1 MGSKSGL
8 RSMIVLSRC
17 GVRLLKI
24 VLFRTFMSG
33 EILTYENID
42 PQVRKKIMYGIAL
55 AMLVACFDG
64 SITATCGPEI
74 GNSFNN
80 TSLLPWLTM
89 GYLLFETIMIPISG
103 KLSDLYGRKKLLMIG
118 LIFFLLSS
126 IVATIG
132 ISMEIM
138 VCARAIQGMAGG
150 IIIPVS
156 AAVIADLYAPEER
169 GKMQGALGALFGIGL
184 GIGPLIGGALATM
197 SIAGIPGWHFAFAI
211 NIPILLATIIMCR
224 EEFPMPANLQV
235 KPEID
240 FKGIGL
246 ITLLLIVF
254 IIYFQ
259 MFGTAFDV
267 VSIESLV
274 MIFVMVGLIILLS
287 RVESKAAE
295 PIIAPHVLK
304 NPTVRSASLLLFLLG
319 FSMIGDEL
327 FTSMFL
333 QKVEGYSAINAGLFM
348 LCMIIGMAITSAIAG
363 SKVEKTGYKPWIFA
377 GPVLMALGMMGMSFI
392 TEFSVPQLAI
402 SEFVFGLGVGCLM
415 ASLMACVQNSCVDSE
430 VGMTT
435 SVVSLFRNIGSTI
448 GSSVYTMLVALGVSY
463 YSIQAGITQ
472 WANEGVGILEHLGG
486 LFDEQIKF
494 VFTNSVADAFA
505 VGTIILIA
513 AAIIGY
519 RFKIVHMSKTKE
531 IIDIESKE

>member
-1 MGSKSGL
+1 ML
-8 RSMIVLSRC
+8 
-17 GVRLLKI
+17 
-24 VLFRTFMSG
+24 MSND
-33 EILTYENID
+33 ILTHENID
-42 PQVRKKIMYGIAL
+42 PKIRNKIMIGVAL

-64 SITATCGPEI
+64 SITTTCGPEI

-89 GYLLFETIMIPISG
+89 GYLLFETIMIPVSG

-118 LIFFLLSS
+118 LTLFLLSS

-132 ISMEIM
+132 ISMEVMIL
-138 VCARAIQGMAGG
+138 ARAIQGMAGG
-150 IIIPVS
+150 IIIPV
-156 AAVIADLYAPEER
+156 ATALIADLYPPEER
-169 GKMQGALGALFGIGL
+169 GKMQGALGALFGIGF
-184 GIGPLIGGALATM
+184 GVGPLIGGTLATM
-197 SIAGIPGWHFAFAI
+197 EIAGLPGWHFAFAI
-211 NIPILLATIIMCR
+211 NIPLLLITLFMCK
-224 EEFPMPANLQV
+224 EEFPMPANVQE
-235 KPEID
+235 KPVID
-240 FKGIGL
+240 FKGIAL
-246 ITLLLIVF
+246 ISILLIIF

-274 MIFVMVGLIILLS
+274 MIFIMVAIIILLA
-287 RVESKAAE
+287 RVESTAVE

-304 NPTVRSASLLLFLLG
+304 NPTVRSASVLLFLLG

-333 QKVEGYSAINAGLFM
+333 QKIEGYSAINAGLFM
-348 LCMIIGMAITSAIAG
+348 LCMIIGMAITSSVAG
-363 SKVEKTGYKPWIFA
+363 KMVEKTGYKPWIFA
-377 GPVLMALGMMGMSFI
+377 GPVLMAIGMIGMSFI
-392 TEFSVPQLAI
+392 TDFSVIQLAI

-415 ASLMACVQNSCVDSE
+415 ASLMACVQNSCDDAE

-448 GSSVYTMLVALGVSY
+448 GSSIYTMMVSLGISY
-463 YSIQAGITQ
+463 YAIEKGITE

-494 VFTNSVADAFA
+494 VFTNAVADAFS
-505 VGTIILIA
+505 VGAIILII

-531 IIDIESKE
+531 IIEVENKE

>member
-1 MGSKSGL
+1 M
-8 RSMIVLSRC
+8 
-17 GVRLLKI
+17 
-24 VLFRTFMSG
+24 T
-33 EILTYENID
+33 EAILTHENID
-42 PQVRKKIMYGIAL
+42 PQSRNRIMIGIAL

-64 SITATCGPEI
+64 SITTTCGPEI

-103 KLSDLYGRKKLLMIG
+103 KLSDLYGRKKLLTIG
-118 LIFFLLSS
+118 LALFLLSS

-138 VCARAIQGMAGG
+138 ICARAIQGMAGG
-150 IIIPVS
+150 IIIPV
-156 AAVIADLYAPEER
+156 ATAVIADLYPPEER
-169 GKMQGALGALFGIGL
+169 AKMQGALGALFGIGL
-184 GIGPLIGGALATM
+184 GIGPLIGGALASM
-197 SIAGIPGWHFAFAI
+197 EIAGIPGWHFAFAI
-211 NIPILLATIIMCR
+211 NIPLLLITIFMCK
-224 EEFPMPANLQV
+224 EKFPMPANLQE
-235 KPEID
+235 KPKID
-240 FKGIGL
+240 YKGIVL
-246 ITLLLIVF
+246 ISILLVIFIV
-254 IIYFQ
+254 YFQ
-259 MFGTAFDV
+259 LFGTAFDV
-267 VSIESLV
+267 ISIESLA
-274 MIFVMVGLIILLS
+274 MIFVMVGIIILLS

-333 QKVEGYSAINAGLFM
+333 QKIEGYSAINAGMFM
-348 LCMIIGMAITSAIAG
+348 LCMIAGMAITSSVAG
-363 SKVEKTGYKPWIFA
+363 RMVEKTGYKPWIFA
-377 GPVLMALGMMGMSFI
+377 GPILMAVGMCGMSFI
-392 TEFSVPQLAI
+392 TDFSVPQLAI

-415 ASLMACVQNSCVDSE
+415 ASLMACVQNSCEDSE

-448 GSSVYTMLVALGVSY
+448 GSSVYTMMVTLGISY
-463 YSIQAGITQ
+463 YAIEQGITQ
-472 WANEGVGILEHLGG
+472 WANEGLGILEHLGG

-494 VFTNSVADAFA
+494 VFTNSVSGAFA
-505 VGTIILIA
+505 LGTIVLIM

-531 IIDIESKE
+531 ILDLENKE

>member
-1 MGSKSGL
+1 MPD
-8 RSMIVLSRC
+8 
-17 GVRLLKI
+17 
-24 VLFRTFMSG
+24 
-33 EILTYENID
+33 EILTHENID
-42 PQVRKKIMYGIAL
+42 PQSRKKIMIGIAL

-64 SITATCGPEI
+64 SITTTCGPEI

-103 KLSDLYGRKKLLMIG
+103 KLSDLYGRKKLLTIG
-118 LIFFLLSS
+118 LGLFLLSS

-138 VCARAIQGMAGG
+138 ICARAIQGMAGG
-150 IIIPVS
+150 IIIPV
-156 AAVIADLYAPEER
+156 ATAVIADLYPPEER
-169 GKMQGALGALFGIGL
+169 AKMQGALGALFGIGL
-184 GIGPLIGGALATM
+184 GIGPLIGGALASM
-197 SIAGIPGWHFAFAI
+197 EIAGIPGWHFAFAI
-211 NIPILLATIIMCR
+211 NIPLLLITIFMCK
-224 EEFPMPANLQV
+224 EKFPMPANLQE
-235 KPEID
+235 KPKID
-240 FKGIGL
+240 YKGIML
-246 ITLLLIVF
+246 ISILLIIF

-259 MFGTAFDV
+259 LFGTAFDV
-267 VSIESLV
+267 ISIESLA
-274 MIFVMVGLIILLS
+274 MIFVMVGIIILLS
-287 RVESKAAE
+287 RVESKATE

-333 QKVEGYSAINAGLFM
+333 QKIEGYSAINAGMFM
-348 LCMIIGMAITSAIAG
+348 LCMIAGMAITSSVAG
-363 SKVEKTGYKPWIFA
+363 KMVEKTGYKPWIFA
-377 GPVLMALGMMGMSFI
+377 GPILMAVGMWGMSFI
-392 TEFSVPQLAI
+392 TDFSVPQLAI

-415 ASLMACVQNSCVDSE
+415 ASLMACVQNSCEDSE

-448 GSSVYTMLVALGVSY
+448 GSSVYTMMVTLGISY
-463 YSIQAGITQ
+463 YAVEEGITQ
-472 WANEGVGILEHLGG
+472 WANEGLGILEHLGG

-494 VFTNSVADAFA
+494 VFTNSVSGAFA
-505 VGTIILIA
+505 LGTIVLIV

-531 IIDIESKE
+531 ILDLENKE

>member
-1 MGSKSGL
+1 M
-8 RSMIVLSRC
+8 
-17 GVRLLKI
+17 
-24 VLFRTFMSG
+24 TD
-33 EILTYENID
+33 EILTHENIN
-42 PQVRKKIMYGIAL
+42 PQSRKKIMFGIAL

-64 SITATCGPEI
+64 SITTTCGPEI

-103 KLSDLYGRKKLLMIG
+103 KLSDLYGRKKLLSIG
-118 LIFFLLSS
+118 LVLFLLSS

-138 VCARAIQGMAGG
+138 ICARAIQGMAGG

-156 AAVIADLYAPEER
+156 TAVIADLYPPEER
-169 GKMQGALGALFGIGL
+169 AKMQGTLGALFGIGL

-197 SIAGIPGWHFAFAI
+197 NVAGIPGWHFAFAI
-211 NIPILLATIIMCR
+211 NIPLLLLTILMCK
-224 EEFPMPANLQV
+224 EKFPLPVGMKA

-240 FKGIGL
+240 FKGIA
-246 ITLLLIVF
+246 IISVLLIAF
-254 IIYFQ
+254 IVYFQ
-259 MFGTAFDV
+259 LFGTAFDV
-267 VSIESLV
+267 VSIPSLA
-274 MIFVMVGLIILLS
+274 MIFIMVGLIILLS

-295 PIIAPHVLK
+295 PIIAPYVLK
-304 NPTVRSASLLLFLLG
+304 NPTVRSASILLFLLG

-348 LCMIIGMAITSAIAG
+348 LCMIAGMAITSALAG
-363 SKVEKTGYKPWIFA
+363 KMVGKTGYKPWIFA
-377 GPVLMALGMMGMSFI
+377 GPVLMAFGMCGMSFI
-392 TEFSVPQLAI
+392 SDFSIPQLVI
-402 SEFVFGLGVGCLM
+402 SEFLFGLGVGCLM
-415 ASLMACVQNSCVDSE
+415 ASLMACVQNSCDEAE

-448 GSSVYTMLVALGVSY
+448 GSSVYTMMVTVGISY
-463 YSIQAGITQ
+463 YAVEKDITQ
-472 WANEGVGILEHLGG
+472 WANGGIGILEHLGEGGG

-494 VFTNSVADAFA
+494 VFTNSVADAFSLGA
-505 VGTIILIA
+505 IILVV

-519 RFKIVHMSKTKE
+519 RFKIAHMSKTKE
-531 IIDIESKE
+531 LLNIENEE

>member
-1 MGSKSGL
+1 MPD
-8 RSMIVLSRC
+8 
-17 GVRLLKI
+17 
-24 VLFRTFMSG
+24 
-33 EILTYENID
+33 EILTHENID
-42 PQVRKKIMYGIAL
+42 PQSRKKIMIGIAL

-64 SITATCGPEI
+64 SITTTCGPEI

-103 KLSDLYGRKKLLMIG
+103 KLSDLYGRKKLLTIG
-118 LIFFLLSS
+118 LGLFLLSS

-138 VCARAIQGMAGG
+138 ICARAIQGMAGG
-150 IIIPVS
+150 IIIPV
-156 AAVIADLYAPEER
+156 ATAVIADLYPPEER
-169 GKMQGALGALFGIGL
+169 AKMQGALGALFGIGL
-184 GIGPLIGGALATM
+184 GIGPLIGGALASM
-197 SIAGIPGWHFAFAI
+197 EIAGIPGWHFAFAI
-211 NIPILLATIIMCR
+211 NIPLLLITIFMCK
-224 EEFPMPANLQV
+224 EKFPMPANLQE
-235 KPEID
+235 KPKID
-240 FKGIGL
+240 YKGIML
-246 ITLLLIVF
+246 ISILLIIF

-259 MFGTAFDV
+259 LFGTAFDV
-267 VSIESLV
+267 ISIESLA
-274 MIFVMVGLIILLS
+274 MIFVMVGIIILLS
-287 RVESKAAE
+287 RVESKATE

-333 QKVEGYSAINAGLFM
+333 QKIEGYSAINAGMFM
-348 LCMIIGMAITSAIAG
+348 LCMIAGMAITSSVAG
-363 SKVEKTGYKPWIFA
+363 RMVEKTGYKPWIFA
-377 GPVLMALGMMGMSFI
+377 GPILMAVGMWGMSFI
-392 TEFSVPQLAI
+392 TDFSVPQLAI

-415 ASLMACVQNSCVDSE
+415 ASLMACVQNSCEDSE

-448 GSSVYTMLVALGVSY
+448 GSSVYTMMVTLGISY
-463 YSIQAGITQ
+463 YAVEEGITQ
-472 WANEGVGILEHLGG
+472 WANEGLGILEHLGG

-494 VFTNSVADAFA
+494 VFTNSVSGAFA
-505 VGTIILIA
+505 LGTIVLIV

-531 IIDIESKE
+531 ILDLENKE

>member
-1 MGSKSGL
+1 M
-8 RSMIVLSRC
+8 
-17 GVRLLKI
+17 
-24 VLFRTFMSG
+24 T
-33 EILTYENID
+33 EAILTHENID
-42 PQVRKKIMYGIAL
+42 PQSRNRIMIGIAL

-64 SITATCGPEI
+64 SITTTCGPEI

-103 KLSDLYGRKKLLMIG
+103 KLSDLYGRKKLLTIG
-118 LIFFLLSS
+118 LALFLLSS

-138 VCARAIQGMAGG
+138 ICARAIQGMAGG
-150 IIIPVS
+150 IIIPV
-156 AAVIADLYAPEER
+156 ATAVIADLYPPEER
-169 GKMQGALGALFGIGL
+169 AKMQGALGALFGIGL
-184 GIGPLIGGALATM
+184 GIGPLIGGALASM
-197 SIAGIPGWHFAFAI
+197 EIAGIPGWHFAFAI
-211 NIPILLATIIMCR
+211 NIPLLLITIFMCK
-224 EEFPMPANLQV
+224 EKFPMPANLQE
-235 KPEID
+235 KPKID
-240 FKGIGL
+240 YKGIVL
-246 ITLLLIVF
+246 ISILLVIF

-259 MFGTAFDV
+259 LFGTAFDV
-267 VSIESLV
+267 ISIESLA
-274 MIFVMVGLIILLS
+274 MIFVMVGIIILLS

-333 QKVEGYSAINAGLFM
+333 QKIEGYSAINAGMFM
-348 LCMIIGMAITSAIAG
+348 LCMIAGMAITSSVAG
-363 SKVEKTGYKPWIFA
+363 RMVEKTGYKPWIFA
-377 GPVLMALGMMGMSFI
+377 GPILMAVGMCGMSFI
-392 TEFSVPQLAI
+392 TDFSVPQLAI

-415 ASLMACVQNSCVDSE
+415 ASLMACVQNSCEDSE

-448 GSSVYTMLVALGVSY
+448 GSSVYTMMVTLGISY
-463 YSIQAGITQ
+463 YAIEQGITQ
-472 WANEGVGILEHLGG
+472 WANEGLGILEHLGG

-494 VFTNSVADAFA
+494 VFTNSVSGAFA
-505 VGTIILIA
+505 LGTIVLIM

-531 IIDIESKE
+531 ILDLENKE

>member
-1 MGSKSGL
+1 MPD
-8 RSMIVLSRC
+8 
-17 GVRLLKI
+17 
-24 VLFRTFMSG
+24 
-33 EILTYENID
+33 EILTHENID
-42 PQVRKKIMYGIAL
+42 PQSRKKIMIGIAL

-64 SITATCGPEI
+64 SITTTCGPEI

-103 KLSDLYGRKKLLMIG
+103 KLSDLYGRKKLLTIG
-118 LIFFLLSS
+118 LGLFLLSS

-132 ISMEIM
+132 ISMEVMI
-138 VCARAIQGMAGG
+138 CARAIQGMAGG
-150 IIIPVS
+150 IIIPV
-156 AAVIADLYAPEER
+156 ATAVIADLYPPEER
-169 GKMQGALGALFGIGL
+169 AKMQGALGALFGIGL
-184 GIGPLIGGALATM
+184 GIGPLIGGALASM
-197 SIAGIPGWHFAFAI
+197 DIAGIPGWHFAFAI
-211 NIPILLATIIMCR
+211 NIPLLLITIFMCK
-224 EEFPMPANLQV
+224 EKFPMPANLQE
-235 KPEID
+235 KPKID
-240 FKGIGL
+240 YKGIML
-246 ITLLLIVF
+246 ISILLVIF

-259 MFGTAFDV
+259 LFGTAFDV
-267 VSIESLV
+267 ISIESLA
-274 MIFVMVGLIILLS
+274 MIFVMVGIIILLS

-333 QKVEGYSAINAGLFM
+333 QKIEGYSAINAGMFM
-348 LCMIIGMAITSAIAG
+348 LCMIAGMAITSSVAG
-363 SKVEKTGYKPWIFA
+363 KMVEKTGYKPWIFA
-377 GPVLMALGMMGMSFI
+377 GPILMAVGMWGMSFI
-392 TEFSVPQLAI
+392 TDFSVPQLAI

-415 ASLMACVQNSCVDSE
+415 ASLMACVQNSCEDSE

-448 GSSVYTMLVALGVSY
+448 GSSVYTMMVTLGISY
-463 YSIQAGITQ
+463 YAVEEGITQ
-472 WANEGVGILEHLGG
+472 WANEGLGILEHLGG

-494 VFTNSVADAFA
+494 VFTNSVSGAFA
-505 VGTIILIA
+505 LGTIVLIV

-531 IIDIESKE
+531 ILDLENKE

>member
-1 MGSKSGL
+1 
-8 RSMIVLSRC
+8 
-17 GVRLLKI
+17 
-24 VLFRTFMSG
+24 
-33 EILTYENID
+33 
-42 PQVRKKIMYGIAL
+42 
-55 AMLVACFDG
+55 
-64 SITATCGPEI
+64 
-74 GNSFNN
+74 
-80 TSLLPWLTM
+80 
-89 GYLLFETIMIPISG
+89 
-103 KLSDLYGRKKLLMIG
+103 
-118 LIFFLLSS
+118 
-126 IVATIG
+126 
-132 ISMEIM
+132 
-138 VCARAIQGMAGG
+138 
-150 IIIPVS
+150 
-156 AAVIADLYAPEER
+156 
-169 GKMQGALGALFGIGL
+169 
-184 GIGPLIGGALATM
+184 
-197 SIAGIPGWHFAFAI
+197 
-211 NIPILLATIIMCR
+211 
-224 EEFPMPANLQV
+224 MPANLQV

-240 FKGIGL
+240 FKGISL

-463 YSIQAGITQ
+463 YSIQEGITQ

-531 IIDIESKE
+531 IIDIEIKE

>member
-1 MGSKSGL
+1 
-8 RSMIVLSRC
+8 MI
-17 GVRLLKI
+17 
-24 VLFRTFMSG
+24 
-33 EILTYENID
+33 
-42 PQVRKKIMYGIAL
+42 GIAL

-64 SITATCGPEI
+64 TITTTCGPEI

-103 KLSDLYGRKKLLMIG
+103 KLSDLYGRKKLLTIG
-118 LIFFLLSS
+118 LGLFLLSS

-138 VCARAIQGMAGG
+138 ICARAIQGMAGG
-150 IIIPVS
+150 IIIPV
-156 AAVIADLYAPEER
+156 ATAVIADLYPPEER
-169 GKMQGALGALFGIGL
+169 AKMQGALGALFGIGL
-184 GIGPLIGGALATM
+184 GIGPLIGGALASM
-197 SIAGIPGWHFAFAI
+197 EIAGIPGWHFAFAI
-211 NIPILLATIIMCR
+211 NIPLLLITIFMCK
-224 EEFPMPANLQV
+224 EKFPMPANLQE
-235 KPEID
+235 KPKID
-240 FKGIGL
+240 YKGIML
-246 ITLLLIVF
+246 ISILLVIF

-259 MFGTAFDV
+259 LFGTAFDV
-267 VSIESLV
+267 ISIESLA
-274 MIFVMVGLIILLS
+274 MIFVMVGIIILLS
-287 RVESKAAE
+287 RVESEATE

-333 QKVEGYSAINAGLFM
+333 QKIEGYPAINAGMFM
-348 LCMIIGMAITSAIAG
+348 LCMIAGMVITSSVAG
-363 SKVEKTGYKPWIFA
+363 RMIEKTGYKPWIFA
-377 GPVLMALGMMGMSFI
+377 GPILMAVGMWGMSFI
-392 TEFSVPQLAI
+392 TDFSVPQLAI

-415 ASLMACVQNSCVDSE
+415 ASLMACVQNSCEDSE

-448 GSSVYTMLVALGVSY
+448 GSSVYTMIVTLGISY
-463 YSIQAGITQ
+463 YAVEEGISQ
-472 WANEGVGILEHLGG
+472 WANEGLGILEHLGG
-486 LFDEQIKF
+486 LFDEQIKT
-494 VFTNSVADAFA
+494 VFTNSVAGAFSL
-505 VGTIILIA
+505 GTIVLII

-531 IIDIESKE
+531 IIDLEKKE

>member
-1 MGSKSGL
+1 
-8 RSMIVLSRC
+8 
-17 GVRLLKI
+17 
-24 VLFRTFMSG
+24 MSE
-33 EILTYENID
+33 EILTHENID
-42 PQVRKKIMYGIAL
+42 PQSRKKIMIGIAL

-64 SITATCGPEI
+64 SITTTCGPEI

-103 KLSDLYGRKKLLMIG
+103 KLSDLYGRKKLLTIG
-118 LIFFLLSS
+118 LILFLLSS

-150 IIIPVS
+150 IMIPVCT
-156 AAVIADLYAPEER
+156 AVIADLYPPEER
-169 GKMQGALGALFGIGL
+169 AKMQGTLGALFGIGF

-197 SIAGIPGWHFAFAI
+197 NIAGIPGWHFAFAI
-211 NIPILLATIIMCR
+211 NIPLLLFIIFMCK
-224 EEFPMPANLQV
+224 EKFPMPV
-235 KPEID
+235 GMKEKPEID
-240 FKGIGL
+240 FKGIAL
-246 ITLLLIVF
+246 ISALLILLIV
-254 IIYFQ
+254 YFQ
-259 MFGTAFDV
+259 MFGVVFDV

-274 MIFVMVGLIILLS
+274 MIFIMVGIIVLLS

-304 NPTVRSASLLLFLLG
+304 NPTVRSASILLFLLG

-333 QKVEGYSAINAGLFM
+333 QKIEGYTAINAGLFM
-348 LCMIIGMAITSAIAG
+348 LCMIVGMAITSTLAG
-363 SKVEKTGYKPWIFA
+363 KMVEKTGYKPWIFA
-377 GPVLMALGMMGMSFI
+377 GPVLMAFGMAGMSFI
-392 TEFSVPQLAI
+392 TDFSVAQLAI

-415 ASLMACVQNSCVDSE
+415 ASLMACVQNSCEDSE

-448 GSSVYTMLVALGVSY
+448 GSSVYTMIVALGISY
-463 YSIQAGITQ
+463 YAIEQGITQ
-472 WANEGVGILEHLGG
+472 WAYEGIGILEHLGEG
-486 LFDEQIKF
+486 FDEQIKL
-494 VFTNSVADAFA
+494 VFTNSVSGAFA
-505 VGTIILIA
+505 LGTIVLIA

-519 RFKIVHMSKTKE
+519 RFKIVHMSKTKK
-531 IIDIESKE
+531 IPDIEKEE

>member
-1 MGSKSGL
+1 
-8 RSMIVLSRC
+8 
-17 GVRLLKI
+17 
-24 VLFRTFMSG
+24 MSG

-64 SITATCGPEI
+64 SITATCGTEI

-103 KLSDLYGRKKLLMIG
+103 KLSDLYGRKRLLMIG
-118 LIFFLLSS
+118 LVFFLLSS
-126 IVATIG
+126 IVATVG

-156 AAVIADLYAPEER
+156 TAVIADLYAPEER

-211 NIPILLATIIMCR
+211 NIPILLATIIMCK
-224 EEFPMPANLQV
+224 EEFPMPANLQA

-240 FKGIGL
+240 YRGIGL

-274 MIFVMVGLIILLS
+274 MIFVMVGLIILLC

-333 QKVEGYSAINAGLFM
+333 QKVEGYSAISVGLFM
-348 LCMIIGMAITSAIAG
+348 LCMIIGMVITSAIAG

-377 GPVLMALGMMGMSFI
+377 GPVLIALGMMGMSFI

-402 SEFVFGLGVGCLM
+402 SQFVFGLGVGCLM

-505 VGTIILIA
+505 VGTIILVA

>member
-1 MGSKSGL
+1 
-8 RSMIVLSRC
+8 
-17 GVRLLKI
+17 
-24 VLFRTFMSG
+24 MSN
-33 EILTYENID
+33 EILTHENID
-42 PQVRKKIMYGIAL
+42 PKSRNKIMLGIAL

-89 GYLLFETIMIPISG
+89 GYLLFETILIPISG

-118 LIFFLLSS
+118 LVLFLLSS

-132 ISMEIM
+132 FSMEVMI
-138 VCARAIQGMAGG
+138 CARAIQGMSGG

-156 AAVIADLYAPEER
+156 TAVIADLYPPEER
-169 GKMQGALGALFGIGL
+169 AKMQGALGALFGIGF
-184 GIGPLIGGALATM
+184 GVGPLIGGALATM

-211 NIPILLATIIMCR
+211 NIPLLLFTIFMCK
-224 EEFPMPANLQV
+224 EPFPTLVDLQA
-235 KPEID
+235 KPQID
-240 FKGIGL
+240 YKGIAL
-246 ITLLLIVF
+246 VSTLLIVF

-274 MIFVMVGLIILLS
+274 MIFIIVGLIILLA
-287 RVESKAAE
+287 RVESTAAE

-333 QKVEGYSAINAGLFM
+333 QKIEGYSAINAGMFM
-348 LCMIIGMAITSAIAG
+348 LCMIIGMALTSSIAG
-363 SKVEKTGYKPWIFA
+363 KKVEKTGYKPWIFA
-377 GPVLMALGMMGMSFI
+377 GPVLMAVGMVGMSFI
-392 TEFSVPQLAI
+392 TEFSVLQLAI
-402 SEFVFGLGVGCLM
+402 SEFIFGLGVGCLM
-415 ASLMACVQNSCVDSE
+415 ASLMACVQNSCEDSE

-448 GSSVYTMLVALGVSY
+448 GSSIYTMMVTLGISY
-463 YSIQAGITQ
+463 YAIEQGITE
-472 WANEGVGILEHLGG
+472 WANEGLGILEHLGG

-494 VFTNSVADAFA
+494 VFIHSVADAFSLGA
-505 VGTIILIA
+505 IILIV

-531 IIDIESKE
+531 IIDVENKE

>member
-1 MGSKSGL
+1 M
-8 RSMIVLSRC
+8 
-17 GVRLLKI
+17 
-24 VLFRTFMSG
+24 T
-33 EILTYENID
+33 EAILTHENID
-42 PQVRKKIMYGIAL
+42 PQSRNRIMIGIAL

-64 SITATCGPEI
+64 SITTTCGPEI

-103 KLSDLYGRKKLLMIG
+103 KLSDLYGRKKLLTIG
-118 LIFFLLSS
+118 LALFLLSS

-138 VCARAIQGMAGG
+138 ICARAIQGMAGG
-150 IIIPVS
+150 IIIPV
-156 AAVIADLYAPEER
+156 ATAVIADLYPPEER
-169 GKMQGALGALFGIGL
+169 AKMQGALGALFGIGL
-184 GIGPLIGGALATM
+184 GIGPLIGGALASM
-197 SIAGIPGWHFAFAI
+197 EIAGIPGWHFAFAI
-211 NIPILLATIIMCR
+211 NIPLLLITIFMCK
-224 EEFPMPANLQV
+224 EKFPMPANLQE
-235 KPEID
+235 KPKID
-240 FKGIGL
+240 YKGIVL
-246 ITLLLIVF
+246 ISILLVIFIV
-254 IIYFQ
+254 YFQ
-259 MFGTAFDV
+259 LFGTAFDV
-267 VSIESLV
+267 ISIESLA
-274 MIFVMVGLIILLS
+274 MIFVMVGIIILLS

-333 QKVEGYSAINAGLFM
+333 QKIEGYSAINAGMFM
-348 LCMIIGMAITSAIAG
+348 LCMIAGMAITSSVAG
-363 SKVEKTGYKPWIFA
+363 KMVEKTGYKPWIFV
-377 GPVLMALGMMGMSFI
+377 GPILMAVGMCGMSFI
-392 TEFSVPQLAI
+392 TDFSVPQLAI

-415 ASLMACVQNSCVDSE
+415 ATLMACVQNSCEDSE

-448 GSSVYTMLVALGVSY
+448 GSSVYTMMVTLGISY
-463 YSIQAGITQ
+463 YAIEQGITQ
-472 WANEGVGILEHLGG
+472 WANEGLGILEHLGG

-494 VFTNSVADAFA
+494 VFTNSVSGAFA
-505 VGTIILIA
+505 LGTIVLIV

-531 IIDIESKE
+531 MLDLENKE

>member
-1 MGSKSGL
+1 MPD
-8 RSMIVLSRC
+8 
-17 GVRLLKI
+17 
-24 VLFRTFMSG
+24 
-33 EILTYENID
+33 EILTHENID
-42 PQVRKKIMYGIAL
+42 PQSRKKIMIGIAL

-64 SITATCGPEI
+64 TITTTCGPEI

-103 KLSDLYGRKKLLMIG
+103 KLSDLYGRKKLLTIG
-118 LIFFLLSS
+118 LGLFLLSS

-132 ISMEIM
+132 ISMEVMI
-138 VCARAIQGMAGG
+138 CARAIQGMAGG
-150 IIIPVS
+150 IIIPV
-156 AAVIADLYAPEER
+156 ANAVIADLYPPEER
-169 GKMQGALGALFGIGL
+169 AKMQGALGALYGIGL
-184 GIGPLIGGALATM
+184 GIGPLIGGALASM
-197 SIAGIPGWHFAFAI
+197 EIAGIPGWHFAFAI
-211 NIPILLATIIMCR
+211 NIPLLLITIFMCK
-224 EEFPMPANLQV
+224 EKFPMPANLQE
-235 KPEID
+235 KPKID
-240 FKGIGL
+240 YKGIML
-246 ITLLLIVF
+246 ISILLVIF

-259 MFGTAFDV
+259 LFGTAFDV
-267 VSIESLV
+267 ISIESLA
-274 MIFVMVGLIILLS
+274 MIFVMVGIIILLS

-333 QKVEGYSAINAGLFM
+333 QKIEGYPAINAGMFM
-348 LCMIIGMAITSAIAG
+348 LCMIAGMVITSSVAG
-363 SKVEKTGYKPWIFA
+363 RMIEKTGYKPWIFA
-377 GPVLMALGMMGMSFI
+377 GPILMAVGMWGMSFI
-392 TEFSVPQLAI
+392 TDFSVPQLAI

-415 ASLMACVQNSCVDSE
+415 ASLMACVQNSCEDSE

-448 GSSVYTMLVALGVSY
+448 GSSVYTMIVTLGISY
-463 YSIQAGITQ
+463 YAVEEGISQ
-472 WANEGVGILEHLGG
+472 WANEGLGILEHLGG
-486 LFDEQIKF
+486 LFDEQIKT
-494 VFTNSVADAFA
+494 VFTNSVAGAFSL
-505 VGTIILIA
+505 GTIVLII

-531 IIDIESKE
+531 IIDLEKKE

>member
-1 MGSKSGL
+1 
-8 RSMIVLSRC
+8 MI
-17 GVRLLKI
+17 
-24 VLFRTFMSG
+24 
-33 EILTYENID
+33 
-42 PQVRKKIMYGIAL
+42 GIAL

-64 SITATCGPEI
+64 SITTTCGPEI

-103 KLSDLYGRKKLLMIG
+103 KLSDLYGRKKLLTIG
-118 LIFFLLSS
+118 LALFLLSS

-138 VCARAIQGMAGG
+138 ICARAIQGMAGG
-150 IIIPVS
+150 IIIPV
-156 AAVIADLYAPEER
+156 ATAVIADLYPPEER
-169 GKMQGALGALFGIGL
+169 AKMQGALGALFGIGL
-184 GIGPLIGGALATM
+184 GIGPLIGGALASM
-197 SIAGIPGWHFAFAI
+197 EIAGIPGWHFAFAI
-211 NIPILLATIIMCR
+211 NIPLLLITIFMCK
-224 EEFPMPANLQV
+224 EKFPMPANLQE
-235 KPEID
+235 KPKID
-240 FKGIGL
+240 YKGIVL
-246 ITLLLIVF
+246 ISILLVIF

-259 MFGTAFDV
+259 LFGTAFDV
-267 VSIESLV
+267 ISIESLA
-274 MIFVMVGLIILLS
+274 MIFVMVGIIILLS
-287 RVESKAAE
+287 RVESKATE

-333 QKVEGYSAINAGLFM
+333 QKIEGYSAINAGMFM
-348 LCMIIGMAITSAIAG
+348 LCMIAGMAITSSVAG
-363 SKVEKTGYKPWIFA
+363 RMVEKTGYKPWIFA
-377 GPVLMALGMMGMSFI
+377 GPILMAVGMCGMSFI
-392 TEFSVPQLAI
+392 TDFSVPQLAI

-415 ASLMACVQNSCVDSE
+415 ASLMACVQNSCEDSE

-448 GSSVYTMLVALGVSY
+448 GSSVYTMMVTLGISY
-463 YSIQAGITQ
+463 YAIEQGITQ
-472 WANEGVGILEHLGG
+472 WANEGLGILEHLGG

-494 VFTNSVADAFA
+494 VFTNSVSGAFA
-505 VGTIILIA
+505 LGTIVLIM

-531 IIDIESKE
+531 ILDLENKE

>member
-1 MGSKSGL
+1 M
-8 RSMIVLSRC
+8 
-17 GVRLLKI
+17 
-24 VLFRTFMSG
+24 T
-33 EILTYENID
+33 EAILTHENID
-42 PQVRKKIMYGIAL
+42 PQSRNRIMIGIAL

-64 SITATCGPEI
+64 SITTTCGPEI

-103 KLSDLYGRKKLLMIG
+103 KLSDLYGRKKLLTIG
-118 LIFFLLSS
+118 LALFLLSS

-138 VCARAIQGMAGG
+138 ICARAIQGMAGG
-150 IIIPVS
+150 IIIPV
-156 AAVIADLYAPEER
+156 ATAVIADLYPPEER
-169 GKMQGALGALFGIGL
+169 AKMQGALGALFGIGL
-184 GIGPLIGGALATM
+184 GIGPLIGGALASM
-197 SIAGIPGWHFAFAI
+197 EIAGIPGWHFAFAI
-211 NIPILLATIIMCR
+211 NIPLLLITIFMCK
-224 EEFPMPANLQV
+224 EKFPMPANLQE
-235 KPEID
+235 KPKID
-240 FKGIGL
+240 YKGIVL
-246 ITLLLIVF
+246 ISILLVIF

-259 MFGTAFDV
+259 LFGTAFDV
-267 VSIESLV
+267 ISIESLA
-274 MIFVMVGLIILLS
+274 MIFVMVGIIILLS
-287 RVESKAAE
+287 RVESKATE

-333 QKVEGYSAINAGLFM
+333 QKIEGYSAINAGMFM
-348 LCMIIGMAITSAIAG
+348 LCMIAGMAITSSVAG
-363 SKVEKTGYKPWIFA
+363 RMVEKTGYKPWIFA
-377 GPVLMALGMMGMSFI
+377 GPILMAVGMCGMSFI
-392 TEFSVPQLAI
+392 TDFSVPQLAI

-415 ASLMACVQNSCVDSE
+415 ASLMACVQNSCEDSE

-448 GSSVYTMLVALGVSY
+448 GSSVYTMMVTLGISY
-463 YSIQAGITQ
+463 YAIEQGITQ
-472 WANEGVGILEHLGG
+472 WANEGLGILEHLGG

-494 VFTNSVADAFA
+494 VFTNSVSGAFA
-505 VGTIILIA
+505 LGTIVLIM

-531 IIDIESKE
+531 ILDLENKE

>member
-1 MGSKSGL
+1 MPDL
-8 RSMIVLSRC
+8 
-17 GVRLLKI
+17 
-24 VLFRTFMSG
+24 MSG
-33 EILTYENID
+33 EILTHENID
-42 PQVRKKIMYGIAL
+42 PKVRNKIMLGIAL

-64 SITATCGPEI
+64 SITTTCGPEI
-74 GNSFNN
+74 GKSFNN

-103 KLSDLYGRKKLLMIG
+103 KLSDLYGRKKLLTIG
-118 LIFFLLSS
+118 LTLFLLSS

-132 ISMEIM
+132 ISMEVMI
-138 VCARAIQGMAGG
+138 CARAIQGMAGG

-156 AAVIADLYAPEER
+156 TALIADLYPPEER
-169 GKMQGALGALFGIGL
+169 AKMQGALGALFGIGF
-184 GIGPLIGGALATM
+184 GVGPLIGGALATL

-211 NIPILLATIIMCR
+211 NIPLLLITMFMCKAQ
-224 EEFPMPANLQV
+224 FPAPVGQQE
-235 KPEID
+235 KPVID
-240 FKGIGL
+240 FKGIAL
-246 ITLLLIVF
+246 ISILLVIF

-259 MFGTAFDV
+259 LFGTAFDV

-274 MIFVMVGLIILLS
+274 MIFILVGLIILLS
-287 RVESKAAE
+287 RVEAKAAE

-304 NPTVRSASLLLFLLG
+304 NPTVRSASVLLFLLG

-333 QKVEGYSAINAGLFM
+333 QKIEGYSPINAGMFM
-348 LCMIIGMAITSAIAG
+348 LCMIVGMAITSSLAG
-363 SKVEKTGYKPWIFA
+363 KMIEKTGYKRWIFA
-377 GPVLMALGMMGMSFI
+377 GPVLMAVGMCGMSFI
-392 TEFSVPQLAI
+392 SEFSVPQLAI

-415 ASLMACVQNSCVDSE
+415 ASLMACVQNSCEDAE

-448 GSSVYTMLVALGVSY
+448 GSSVYTMIVTIGINY
-463 YSIQAGITQ
+463 YAIDQGIAQ
-472 WANEGVGILEHLGG
+472 WANEGIGILEHLGG
-486 LFDEQIKF
+486 LFDQQIKY
-494 VFTNSVADAFA
+494 VFTNSVADAFSLGA
-505 VGTIILIA
+505 IILIV

-531 IIDIESKE
+531 IIDIEERE